1 MSYGREFTR
10 AYVPE
15 DPPLS
20 SREGRALKEHVEL
33 LHMVLLKHA
42 DTVDD
47 LKKKVKE
54 LEENIENE
62 TDSESEAGSVKKDND
77 IKDKDKDIKNKTKY
91 IMWSSILVGAGALFA
106 YFSNSGKNVE
116 NGKNIN

>member
-1 MSYGREFTR
+1 MSYSRDYSR
-10 AYVPE
+10 AYVSD

-20 SREGRALKEHVEL
+20 AREGRTLKEHVEL

-54 LEENIENE
+54 LEENIENIENAENE
-62 TDSESEAGSVKKDND
+62 TDSESESKEENKD
-77 IKDKDKDIKNKTKY
+77 IKDIKDIKENKTKKY
-91 IMWSSILVGAGALFA
+91 RIWSSFVLGAGAVFA
-106 YFSNSGKNVE
+106 YFSSSGK
-116 NGKNIN
+116 KY

>member
-1 MSYGREFTR
+1 MSYSREYSR

-20 SREGRALKEHVEL
+20 AREGRSLKEHVEL
-33 LHMVLLKHA
+33 LHIVLLKHA

-54 LEENIENE
+54 LEENVDNE
-62 TDSESEAGSVKKDND
+62 TDSESETESVKDKD
-77 IKDKDKDIKNKTKY
+77 IKDKDIKDNKENKYNKTKKY
-91 IMWSSILVGAGALFA
+91 ILWSSIVVGAGAIFA
-106 YFSNSGKNVE
+106 YFKT
-116 NGKNIN
+116 K